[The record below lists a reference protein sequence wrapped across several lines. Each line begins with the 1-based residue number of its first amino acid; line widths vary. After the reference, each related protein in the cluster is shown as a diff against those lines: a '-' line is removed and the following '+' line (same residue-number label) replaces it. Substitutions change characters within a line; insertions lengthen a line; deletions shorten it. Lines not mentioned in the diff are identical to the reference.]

1 MERVSS
7 EKAMTGAVRDGPLSG
22 VIVTGGGSGIGRA
35 TAFALAE
42 TARPVATWDV
52 DAGAAE
58 AVASECRS
66 RFHVPAVGVG
76 IDVRATAEFEA
87 AVTRSRATIGTIG
100 GLVHAAG
107 IVGGGPIDRL
117 DEWMWNDVIAVH
129 LSAAALLI
137 RAVAPDLEAE
147 PGSAVVLVASIE
159 ALIANGSVPAYCAAK
174 TGMLGLARSS
184 AARLGPRGV
193 RVNSVCPGFID
204 TPMLRPALEREPNA
218 RATYEGRVPL
228 RRIGRSEDV
237 AAAVRFLLSDDAAYI
252 TAAELVVDGGVTR
265 TVF

>member
-1 MERVSS
+1 MSGTVPS
-7 EKAMTGAVRDGPLSG
+7 GPVSG
-22 VIVTGGGSGIGRA
+22 VIVTGGGSGIGRE
-35 TAFALAE
+35 TTFALAQSG
-42 TARPVATWDV
+42 RPVAVWDV
-52 DAGAAE
+52 HREAAE
-58 AVASECRS
+58 AVADEARS
-66 RFHVPAVGVG
+66 RFRVPAVGIG
-76 IDVRATAEFEA
+76 IDVRATAEFED
-87 AVTRSRATIGTIG
+87 AVARSRATIGAIG

-117 DEWMWNDVIAVH
+117 DESMWDAVVAIH

-137 RAVAPDLEAE
+137 RAMVPDLEAE

-159 ALIANGSVPAYCAAK
+159 ALIANGAVPAYCAAK
-174 TGMLGLARSS
+174 AGMLGLARSS

-228 RRIGRSEDV
+228 RRIGRPEDV
-237 AAAVRFLLSDDAAYI
+237 ARAVRFLLSDDAAYI
-252 TAAELVVDGGVTR
+252 TAAELVVDGGVTK